1 MEDNGFS
8 MQAVTAAIAGDKEG
22 FQQAFQSAL
31 ANKVTDALEI
41 KKVEV
46 ASNLLGVGQENNE
59 PETVSS
65 EIGGSAD
72 GSEAASDSTTES

>member
-1 MEDNGFS
+1 MEDSGFS

-22 FQQAFQSAL
+22 FQQAFQAAL

-65 EIGGSAD
+65 EIGGSGD
-72 GSEAASDSTTES
+72 GSAAASDSTES

>member
-1 MEDNGFS
+1 MDDNGFS

-22 FQQAFQSAL
+22 FQNAFSA
-31 ANKVTDALEI
+31 AIAGKISDALEV